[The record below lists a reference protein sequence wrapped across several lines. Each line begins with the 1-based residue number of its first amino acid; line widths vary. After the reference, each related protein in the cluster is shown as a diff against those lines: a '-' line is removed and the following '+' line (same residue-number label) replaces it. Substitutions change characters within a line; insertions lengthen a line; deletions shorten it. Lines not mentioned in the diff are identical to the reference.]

1 MNNRK
6 KEGASGESRLATVVV
21 ETPKGSR
28 NKFKYDPGTRMFKL
42 SKVLPEGMVFPYD
55 FGFVTSTKGEDGDP
69 IDVLVLLEEATFP
82 GCLLECRIVGVIEA
96 EQEDNLERKRNDR
109 VIAVA
114 QQSLLFSDITHIR
127 DLRPA
132 TLKQITAFF
141 VNYQKL
147 RNVEFTVLACHGP
160 SKALDLL
167 ARGGL
172 KTNQSR
178 KGGGGSNSRERTRRE
193 SGVIS

>member
-1 MNNRK
+1 
-6 KEGASGESRLATVVV
+6 
-21 ETPKGSR
+21 
-28 NKFKYDPGTRMFKL
+28 MFKL

-96 EQEDNLERKRNDR
+96 EQGYDHERKRNDR

-114 QQSLLFSDITHIR
+114 QQSLLYSDVTHIR
-127 DLRPA
+127 DLHSA

-147 RNVEFTVLACHGP
+147 RNVEFTVLACQGP
-160 SKALDLL
+160 DKALDLL
-167 ARGGL
+167 A
-172 KTNQSR
+172 
-178 KGGGGSNSRERTRRE
+178 KGGFKRIQPKGRGRGN
-193 SGVIS
+193 